1 MNSSMSVIVGLLIA
15 MSHSKRSLQIGT
27 TSLHVDAFLFPPAWT
42 QHQPTAAVNRAP
54 ATAATATATQQ
65 SNVTLALGNRV
76 NTDTALTDYGTRVNG
91 LGINVNRRRR
101 RDIWNIESNPVLAGL
116 AANNPVNGSY
126 IAIGNQVFTLPNN
139 LSNVSLNIAA
149 GGGSSSSTGQTVPP
163 SISTF
168 LPMIPNNYTQAFETL
183 MTQFQTQ
190 PLDAMD
196 SVVQTLTDAYTN
208 TFRGLFTEAGLK
220 GLNETL
226 ERGRSVIETAIE
238 SIVDQGAQGFEQA
251 IASFNVSSARV
262 QQCVGPDLTPTSIGR
277 RVVGKGTDCVNRK
290 WRQVS
295 DIAGRIAGD
304 ILAADRGASDFLRNL
319 TTCNGANFNAEDA
332 SSGSA
337 STRSALRRQC
347 YVRTIGNFPQSLLFL
362 PISLTIEGGK
372 LYAALSSLQ
381 ADVALCAGEM
391 GLEIG
396 LVTAQVSSKIA
407 FCQVVQP

>member
-1 MNSSMSVIVGLLIA
+1 MNRSMSVALGLLIA
-15 MSHSKRSLQIGT
+15 VIGT
-27 TSLHVDAFLFPPAWT
+27 TPLLVDAFFFPPPGI
-42 QHQPTAAVNRAP
+42 QRQPTAIVNQP
-54 ATAATATATQQ
+54 SATAATTTPTQQ

-116 AANNPVNGSY
+116 ATNNPVNGSY

-149 GGGSSSSTGQTVPP
+149 GSSSSSNSGGQTVPP
-163 SISTF
+163 SISNF
-168 LPMIPNNYTQAFETL
+168 LPTIPANYTQAFETL
-183 MTQFQTQ
+183 VTQFQTQ

-196 SVVQTLTDAYTN
+196 SLVQTLSNSYAN
-208 TFRGLFTEAGLK
+208 TFHGLFTEAGLK

-226 ERGRSVIETAIE
+226 EHARSVIETGIE
-238 SIVDQGAQGFEQA
+238 SLVDQGAQGFGQV
-251 IASFNVSSARV
+251 IARFNVSSERV
-262 QQCVGPDLTPTSIGR
+262 QQCVGPDLTPTTIGR

-290 WRQVS
+290 WHQLS
-295 DIAGRIAGD
+295 DIGGRIARD

-319 TTCNGANFNAEDA
+319 TTCNGANFNVDHDA
-332 SSGSA
+332 TGRD
-337 STRSALRRQC
+337 TRSALRRQC

-362 PISLTIEGGK
+362 PVSLTIEGGK

-381 ADVALCAGEM
+381 SDVALCAGEM

-396 LVTAQVSSKIA
+396 LVTVQVSSKIA
-407 FCQVVQP
+407 FCQVAAAQP

>member
-1 MNSSMSVIVGLLIA
+1 MNRSTSIVVLGLLIA
-15 MSHSKRSLQIGT
+15 VIGT
-27 TSLHVDAFLFPPAWT
+27 IPLYVDAFWFPPSWI
-42 QHQPTAAVNRAP
+42 QHRPTSTVNQPSSTSQTTTPNE
-54 ATAATATATQQ
+54 Q

-76 NTDTALTDYGTRVNG
+76 NTDTGLTDYGTNVND
-91 LGINVNRRRR
+91 LGINVNRLRRR

-139 LSNVSLNIAA
+139 LSNVSLNIAT
-149 GGGSSSSTGQTVPP
+149 GSSSSSSSTGQTAPP
-163 SISTF
+163 SISNF
-168 LPMIPNNYTQAFETL
+168 LPTIPDNYNQAFETL
-183 MTQFQTQ
+183 VIQFQTQ

-196 SVVQTLTDAYTN
+196 NVVQTLSDAYTN
-208 TFRGLFTEAGLK
+208 TFHRLFTEAGLK

-226 ERGRSVIETAIE
+226 EHGRSVIEAGIE
-238 SIVDQGAQGFEQA
+238 SLVDQGAQGFEQV
-251 IASFNVSSARV
+251 IGSFSNSSERV

-277 RVVGKGTDCVNRK
+277 RVVGKGMDCVNRK

-295 DIAGRIAGD
+295 DIGGRIAED

-319 TTCNGANFNAEDA
+319 TTCNGANFKAENA
-332 SSGSA
+332 SGGSA
-337 STRSALRRQC
+337 GTRSTQRRRC
-347 YVRTIGNFPQSLLFL
+347 YVRTVGNFPQSLLFL
-362 PISLTIEGGK
+362 PVSLTIESGK

-381 ADVALCAGEM
+381 TDVALCAGEM

-407 FCQVVQP
+407 FCQLVQT

>member
-1 MNSSMSVIVGLLIA
+1 MNRSQTVALGLLIA
-15 MSHSKRSLQIGT
+15 VIGT
-27 TSLHVDAFLFPPAWT
+27 TPLDVNAFFFPPPGI
-42 QHQPTAAVNRAP
+42 QRQPTAIVNQP
-54 ATAATATATQQ
+54 SATAATTTPTQQ

-116 AANNPVNGSY
+116 ATNNPVNGSY

-149 GGGSSSSTGQTVPP
+149 GSSSSSGQTVPP
-163 SISTF
+163 SISNF
-168 LPMIPNNYTQAFETL
+168 LPTIPANYTQAFETL
-183 MTQFQTQ
+183 VTQFQTQ

-196 SVVQTLTDAYTN
+196 SLVQTLSDTYTN
-208 TFRGLFTEAGLK
+208 TFHGLFTEAGLK

-226 ERGRSVIETAIE
+226 EHARSVIETGIE
-238 SIVDQGAQGFEQA
+238 SLVDQGAHGFEQV
-251 IASFNVSSARV
+251 IASFNISSARV
-262 QQCVGPDLTPTSIGR
+262 QQCVGPDLTPTTIGR

-290 WRQVS
+290 WRQLS
-295 DIAGRIAGD
+295 DIGGRIAGD

-319 TTCNGANFNAEDA
+319 TTCNGANFNAADA
-332 SSGSA
+332 SGGGA
-337 STRSALRRQC
+337 GTRSALRRQC
-347 YVRTIGNFPQSLLFL
+347 YVRTMGNFPQSLLFL
-362 PISLTIEGGK
+362 PVSLTIEGGK

-381 ADVALCAGEM
+381 SDVALCAGEM

-396 LVTAQVSSKIA
+396 LVTVQVSSKIA
-407 FCQVVQP
+407 FCQVAAVQP

>member
-1 MNSSMSVIVGLLIA
+1 MSKSMSVIVGLLIA
-15 MSHSKRSLQIGT
+15 MIGT
-27 TSLHVDAFLFPPAWT
+27 TPLHVDAFLFTPPWI
-42 QHQPTAAVNRAP
+42 QQPTAIVNQP
-54 ATAATATATQQ
+54 SATSATATPTQQ

-91 LGINVNRRRR
+91 LGINVNRRR

-149 GGGSSSSTGQTVPP
+149 GSGTTDQTVPP
-163 SISTF
+163 PNFSNF
-168 LPMIPNNYTQAFETL
+168 LPIIPDNYTQAFETL
-183 MTQFQTQ
+183 VTQFQTQ

-196 SVVQTLTDAYTN
+196 SVVQTLSNAYSN
-208 TFRGLFTEAGLK
+208 TFHGLFTEAGLK

-226 ERGRSVIETAIE
+226 EHGRSVIESGIE
-238 SIVDQGAQGFEQA
+238 SIIDQGAQGFEQV
-251 IASFNVSSARV
+251 IASFNGSSARV
-262 QQCVGPDLTPTSIGR
+262 QQCVGPDLTPNSIGR

-290 WRQVS
+290 WRQLS
-295 DIAGRIAGD
+295 DIGGRIAGD
-304 ILAADRGASDFLRNL
+304 ILAGDQGASDFLRNL
-319 TTCNGANFNAEDA
+319 TTCRGANFNAENA
-332 SSGSA
+332 SRGGA
-337 STRSALRRQC
+337 TTRNALRRQC
-347 YVRTIGNFPQSLLFL
+347 YARTIGNFPQPLLFL
-362 PISLTIEGGK
+362 PVSLTIESGK

-381 ADVALCAGEM
+381 SDVALCAGEM

-407 FCQVVQP
+407 FCQVFQP